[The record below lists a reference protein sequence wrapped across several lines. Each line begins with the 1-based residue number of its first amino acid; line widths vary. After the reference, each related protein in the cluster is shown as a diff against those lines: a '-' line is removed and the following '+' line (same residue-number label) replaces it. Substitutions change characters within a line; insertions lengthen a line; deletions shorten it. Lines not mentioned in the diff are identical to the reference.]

1 MQPNSKLQVVID
13 TNVWIS
19 GLIFG
24 GNPEKVIRLFIE
36 GQLIVITAEELLSE
50 LRRKIVQRFPLYEPH
65 LALLEASIRE
75 DAVLV
80 QLGTM
85 QISVSRD
92 ADDNKF
98 LETAVTGDAEYII
111 SGDKDLL
118 TIGNYDGIKIVK
130 PSDFLSLPK

>member
-1 MQPNSKLQVVID
+1 MQSNSKLQVVID

-24 GNPEKVIRLFIE
+24 GNPEKVIRQFVD
-36 GQLIVITAEELLSE
+36 GQIVVITAEELLSE
-50 LRRKIVQRFPLYEPH
+50 LRRKIVQRFPLYEPQ

-75 DAVLV
+75 DAILV
-80 QLGTM
+80 QLGTV

-98 LETAVTGDAEYII
+98 LETAVIGNAGYII

-118 TIGNYDGIKIVK
+118 TIEEYDGIKIVK

>member
-24 GNPEKVIRLFIE
+24 GNPEKIIRQFID

-50 LRRKIVQRFPLYEPH
+50 LRRKITQRFPLYEPQ

-75 DAVLV
+75 DAILI
-80 QLGTM
+80 QLGSV
-85 QISVSRD
+85 QIAASRD

-98 LETAVTGDAEYII
+98 IEAAVIGNAQYII

-118 TIGNYDGIKIVK
+118 TLGEYEGTKILK
-130 PSDFLSLPK
+130 PSEFLELSQ